1 VGSGCVLVVINGRSV
16 TRVLTTHLVPA
27 AAAACLCGDTRK
39 IPRRKHCAG
48 PNNIVN
54 TVSVVLKFS
63 VCRFPTIV
71 IFASGSGIA
80 TAAALIESPVGVCT
94 HISPKLRGDVRVYY
108 QAPNR

>member
-1 VGSGCVLVVINGRSV
+1 MGHRGRLMVSGRGLVRPQVQALGLRLGPQTLKPPLVLLLLCVC
-16 TRVLTTHLVPA
+16 T
-27 AAAACLCGDTRK
+27 
-39 IPRRKHCAG
+39 CA
-48 PNNIVN
+48 
-54 TVSVVLKFS
+54 

-108 QAPNR
+108 LAPNR